1 MDDFEEKLREAE
13 KECAEIL
20 GMELDEYL
28 DCVKGDN
35 GNMYFDEG
43 EEMEKLLEYMGIKM
57 LLKKIF
63 LMRSKIIFYLLR
75 L

>member
-1 MDDFEEKLREAE
+1 MDDFEDSLREAE

-35 GNMYFDEG
+35 GNMYFDEE
-43 EEMEKLLEYMGIKM
+43 EEMEKLLEYMEIKNVIKENI
-57 LLKKIF
+57 LNEK
-63 LMRSKIIFYLLR
+63 
-75 L
+75 

>member
-1 MDDFEEKLREAE
+1 MDDFEDSLREVE

-43 EEMEKLLEYMGIKM
+43 EEMEKLLEQMEIKNVIKENI
-57 LLKKIF
+57 LNEK
-63 LMRSKIIFYLLR
+63 
-75 L
+75 

>member
-1 MDDFEEKLREAE
+1 MDDFEDSLREAE

-43 EEMEKLLEYMGIKM
+43 EEMEKLLEYMGIKNV
-57 LLKKIF
+57 LGENDNKF
-63 LMRSKIIFYLLR
+63 E
-75 L
+75 

>member
-28 DCVKGDN
+28 NCVKGDI

-43 EEMEKLLEYMGIKM
+43 EEMEKLLEYMGIKNVIKENI
-57 LLKKIF
+57 LNEK
-63 LMRSKIIFYLLR
+63 
-75 L
+75 

>member
-43 EEMEKLLEYMGIKM
+43 EEMEKLLEQMGIKNVIKENI
-57 LLKKIF
+57 LNEK
-63 LMRSKIIFYLLR
+63 
-75 L
+75 

>member
-28 DCVKGDN
+28 NCVKGDN

-43 EEMEKLLEYMGIKM
+43 EEMEKLLEYMGIKNVIKENI
-57 LLKKIF
+57 LNEK
-63 LMRSKIIFYLLR
+63 
-75 L
+75 

>member
-1 MDDFEEKLREAE
+1 MDEFEEKLREVE

-43 EEMEKLLEYMGIKM
+43 EEMEKLLEQMEIKNVIKENI
-57 LLKKIF
+57 LNEK
-63 LMRSKIIFYLLR
+63 
-75 L
+75 

>member
-1 MDDFEEKLREAE
+1 MDDFEDSLREAE

-43 EEMEKLLEYMGIKM
+43 EEMEKLLEQMGIKNVIKENI
-57 LLKKIF
+57 LNEK
-63 LMRSKIIFYLLR
+63 
-75 L
+75 

>member
-1 MDDFEEKLREAE
+1 MDDFEDSLREAE

-43 EEMEKLLEYMGIKM
+43 EEMEKLLEQMEIKNVIKENI
-57 LLKKIF
+57 LNEK
-63 LMRSKIIFYLLR
+63 
-75 L
+75 

>member
-1 MDDFEEKLREAE
+1 MDDFEDSLREAE

-20 GMELDEYL
+20 GMEFDEYL

-43 EEMEKLLEYMGIKM
+43 EEMEKLLKQMGIKNVIKENI
-57 LLKKIF
+57 LNEK
-63 LMRSKIIFYLLR
+63 
-75 L
+75 

>member
-43 EEMEKLLEYMGIKM
+43 EEMEKLLEQMEIKNVIKENI
-57 LLKKIF
+57 LNEK
-63 LMRSKIIFYLLR
+63 
-75 L
+75 

>member
-1 MDDFEEKLREAE
+1 MDDFEDSLREAE

-43 EEMEKLLEYMGIKM
+43 EEMEKLLEYMEIKNVIKENI
-57 LLKKIF
+57 LKEK
-63 LMRSKIIFYLLR
+63 
-75 L
+75 

>member
-43 EEMEKLLEYMGIKM
+43 EEMEKLLEYMEIKNVIKENI
-57 LLKKIF
+57 LNEK
-63 LMRSKIIFYLLR
+63 
-75 L
+75 

>member
-1 MDDFEEKLREAE
+1 MDDFEDSLREAE

-43 EEMEKLLEYMGIKM
+43 EEMEKLLEYMGIKNVI
-57 LLKKIF
+57 KENIF
-63 LMRSKIIFYLLR
+63 NEK
-75 L
+75 

>member
-1 MDDFEEKLREAE
+1 MDDFEDSLREAE

-43 EEMEKLLEYMGIKM
+43 EEMEKLLEYMGIGNVLSENDDK
-57 LLKKIF
+57 F
-63 LMRSKIIFYLLR
+63 E
-75 L
+75 

>member
-43 EEMEKLLEYMGIKM
+43 EEMEKLLEYMGIKNVIKENI
-57 LLKKIF
+57 LSFKWD
-63 LMRSKIIFYLLR
+63 
-75 L
+75 

>member
-1 MDDFEEKLREAE
+1 MNDFEDSLREAE

-43 EEMEKLLEYMGIKM
+43 EEMEKLLEQMEIKNVIKENI
-57 LLKKIF
+57 LNEK
-63 LMRSKIIFYLLR
+63 
-75 L
+75 

>member
-1 MDDFEEKLREAE
+1 MDDFEDSLREAE
-13 KECAEIL
+13 RECAEIL

-43 EEMEKLLEYMGIKM
+43 EEMEKLLEYMGIKNVIKENI
-57 LLKKIF
+57 LNEK
-63 LMRSKIIFYLLR
+63 
-75 L
+75 

>member
-1 MDDFEEKLREAE
+1 MDDFEDSLREAE

-35 GNMYFDEG
+35 GNMYFDER
-43 EEMEKLLEYMGIKM
+43 EEMEKLLEQMGIKNVIKENI
-57 LLKKIF
+57 LNEK
-63 LMRSKIIFYLLR
+63 
-75 L
+75 

>member
-1 MDDFEEKLREAE
+1 MDDFEDSLREAE

-43 EEMEKLLEYMGIKM
+43 EEMEKLLEQMGIKNV
-57 LLKKIF
+57 LGENDNKF
-63 LMRSKIIFYLLR
+63 E
-75 L
+75 

>member
-1 MDDFEEKLREAE
+1 MDDFEDSLREVE

-43 EEMEKLLEYMGIKM
+43 EEMEKLLEQMGIKNVIKENI
-57 LLKKIF
+57 LNEK
-63 LMRSKIIFYLLR
+63 
-75 L
+75 

>member
-1 MDDFEEKLREAE
+1 MDEFEEKLREAE

-35 GNMYFDEG
+35 GNMYFDED
-43 EEMEKLLEYMGIKM
+43 EEMEKLLEQMGIKNVIKENI
-57 LLKKIF
+57 LNEK
-63 LMRSKIIFYLLR
+63 
-75 L
+75 

>member
-1 MDDFEEKLREAE
+1 MDEFEEKLREAE

-35 GNMYFDEG
+35 DNMYFDED
-43 EEMEKLLEYMGIKM
+43 EEMEKLLEQMGIKNVIKENI
-57 LLKKIF
+57 LNEK
-63 LMRSKIIFYLLR
+63 
-75 L
+75 

>member
-1 MDDFEEKLREAE
+1 MDDFEDSLREAE

-35 GNMYFDEG
+35 GNMYFDEE
-43 EEMEKLLEYMGIKM
+43 EEMEKLLEYMGIKNVIKENI
-57 LLKKIF
+57 LNEK
-63 LMRSKIIFYLLR
+63 
-75 L
+75 

>member
-1 MDDFEEKLREAE
+1 MDDFEDSLREAE

-43 EEMEKLLEYMGIKM
+43 EEMEKLLEQMEIKNVIKENI
-57 LLKKIF
+57 LKEK
-63 LMRSKIIFYLLR
+63 
-75 L
+75 

>member
-1 MDDFEEKLREAE
+1 MDDFEDSLREAE
-13 KECAEIL
+13 KECADIL

-43 EEMEKLLEYMGIKM
+43 EEMEKLLEQMGIKNVIKENI
-57 LLKKIF
+57 LNEK
-63 LMRSKIIFYLLR
+63 
-75 L
+75 

>member
-1 MDDFEEKLREAE
+1 MDDFEEKLRDAE

-28 DCVKGDN
+28 NCVKGDN

-43 EEMEKLLEYMGIKM
+43 EEMEKLLEYMGIKNVIKENI
-57 LLKKIF
+57 LNEK
-63 LMRSKIIFYLLR
+63 
-75 L
+75 

>member
-1 MDDFEEKLREAE
+1 MDDFEDSLREVE

-28 DCVKGDN
+28 DCVMGDN

-43 EEMEKLLEYMGIKM
+43 EEMEKLLEQMEIKNVIKENI
-57 LLKKIF
+57 LNEK
-63 LMRSKIIFYLLR
+63 
-75 L
+75 

>member
-43 EEMEKLLEYMGIKM
+43 EEMGKLLEQMGIKNVIKENI
-57 LLKKIF
+57 LNEK
-63 LMRSKIIFYLLR
+63 
-75 L
+75 

>member
-1 MDDFEEKLREAE
+1 MDDFEDSLREAE

-43 EEMEKLLEYMGIKM
+43 EEMEKLLEYMEIKNVIKENI
-57 LLKKIF
+57 LNEK
-63 LMRSKIIFYLLR
+63 
-75 L
+75 

>member
-1 MDDFEEKLREAE
+1 MDDFEDSLREAE

-35 GNMYFDEG
+35 GNMYFDEE
-43 EEMEKLLEYMGIKM
+43 EEMEKLLEQMGIKNVIKENI
-57 LLKKIF
+57 LNEK
-63 LMRSKIIFYLLR
+63 
-75 L
+75 

>member
-43 EEMEKLLEYMGIKM
+43 EEMEKLLEQMGIKNVIKENI
-57 LLKKIF
+57 LKEK
-63 LMRSKIIFYLLR
+63 
-75 L
+75 

>member
-20 GMELDEYL
+20 GMELDQYL

-43 EEMEKLLEYMGIKM
+43 EEMEKLLEYMGIKNVIKENI
-57 LLKKIF
+57 LNEK
-63 LMRSKIIFYLLR
+63 
-75 L
+75 